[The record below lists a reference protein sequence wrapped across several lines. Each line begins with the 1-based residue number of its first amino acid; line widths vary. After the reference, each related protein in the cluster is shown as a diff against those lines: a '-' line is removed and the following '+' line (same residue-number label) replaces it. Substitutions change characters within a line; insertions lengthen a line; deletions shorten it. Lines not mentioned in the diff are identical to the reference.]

1 MLFKL
6 LSNINYIFYF
16 ICIAFVLL
24 ILTYIIYKM
33 FLLEAD
39 IYLLVEKIN
48 KIELEFNYNNTNS
61 KSTSCSSHNKN
72 NCSMKLSDIIMNEV
86 FNPYQTNIKKNKDD
100 IDKEIVNEKDVDV
113 IDIDEIIGDIKENEP
128 DNKIIFDLKKETVL
142 NNDNESVISS
152 SNKITKKKLQK
163 LNLDKLKEKCV
174 ELDISSEGTKPQLID
189 KILEELNKEV

>member
-72 NCSMKLSDIIMNEV
+72 SCSMKLSDIIMNEV

-100 IDKEIVNEKDVDV
+100 IDKEIENEKDVDV